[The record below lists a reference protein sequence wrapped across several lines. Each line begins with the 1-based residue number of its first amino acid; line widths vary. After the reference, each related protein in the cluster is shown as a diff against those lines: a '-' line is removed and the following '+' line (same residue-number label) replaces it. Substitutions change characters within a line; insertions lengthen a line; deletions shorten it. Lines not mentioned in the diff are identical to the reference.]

1 MGKKT
6 MGRSGRN
13 GKRMSLLERYLVVEI
28 AIEFKACIYF
38 FCILFF
44 YSVYRL
50 LGGSMEAN
58 ILHMGEMIL
67 LTYGMGYLQWYVLDR
82 FDEGERLG
90 IRETAYLLLCAGIH
104 TAVSWLG
111 NWFDR
116 GVFVTFL
123 YALFMVLAYLC
134 GFLVYKI
141 KRVLDAKQLNEDLR
155 AFQERSGSLGNMG
168 NGERDED
175 VAAEKDR
182 KEREQR

>member
-1 MGKKT
+1 
-6 MGRSGRN
+6 
-13 GKRMSLLERYLVVEI
+13 MSLLERYLVVEI

-44 YSVYRL
+44 YSMYRL
-50 LGGSMEAN
+50 LIGSREAE

-90 IRETAYLLLCAGIH
+90 IRETAYLLLCTGIH

-111 NWFDR
+111 KWFDR
-116 GVFVTFL
+116 DVLMTVLF
-123 YALFMVLAYLC
+123 ALFMVLAYLC

-155 AFQERSGSLGNMG
+155 AFQERDG
-168 NGERDED
+168 R
-175 VAAEKDR
+175 
-182 KEREQR
+182 

>member
-1 MGKKT
+1 MENKNLGKGERDGKK
-6 MGRSGRN
+6 
-13 GKRMSLLERYLVVEI
+13 MSLLERYLVVEI

-44 YSVYRL
+44 YSMYRL
-50 LGGSMEAN
+50 LIGSREAE

-90 IRETAYLLLCAGIH
+90 IRETAYLLLCTGIH

-111 NWFDR
+111 KWFDR
-116 GVFVTFL
+116 DVLMTVLF
-123 YALFMVLAYLC
+123 ALFMVLAYLC

-155 AFQERSGSLGNMG
+155 AFQERDG
-168 NGERDED
+168 R
-175 VAAEKDR
+175 
-182 KEREQR
+182 